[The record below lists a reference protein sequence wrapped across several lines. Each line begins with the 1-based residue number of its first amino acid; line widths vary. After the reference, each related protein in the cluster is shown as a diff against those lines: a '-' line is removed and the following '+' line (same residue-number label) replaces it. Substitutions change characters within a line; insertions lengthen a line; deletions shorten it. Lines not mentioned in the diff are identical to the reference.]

1 MLGAP
6 ITKGQLKR
14 GGRLSE
20 LVLPG
25 CSSVKQELNAK
36 QAILE
41 LYK

>member
-14 GGRLSE
+14 GVRLSE

-25 CSSVKQELNAK
+25 CSRVKQELNAK

>member
-1 MLGAP
+1 MLGGP

-14 GGRLSE
+14 GARLSE
-20 LVLPG
+20 LLLPG

-36 QAILE
+36 KAILE